1 MGRELGQPG
10 LKPTVRVG
18 EAALRE
24 VAAFLLDHG
33 SFAKVRSLALIL
45 QVMCL
50 LWPESIAAFSCGAM
64 LHRVV
69 YRMML

>member
-24 VAAFLLDHG
+24 VAAFLLDHDN
-33 SFAKVRSLALIL
+33 FAKVHTAIALPL
-45 QVMCL
+45 H
-50 LWPESIAAFSCGAM
+50 AFVCRRP
-64 LHRVV
+64 LIRC
-69 YRMML
+69 